1 MASKVPVAL
10 CGCQKEGQAV
20 ECGKDRLMDRKSA
33 LDAIDSIVLFDDFSD
48 QEPIQNLK
56 SLLALSET
64 QGGQTQLSAQFVQS
78 LIRSL
83 RQLPLMPDLSLWQ
96 NYFANLILSSR
107 NVEAVQLLLD
117 SEQVD
122 RGVLGKLLDRDLA
135 TLALLLLLPQE
146 LVAGSRAEAAFQP
159 VGCSGLAGFKSATPV
174 MAIRRQLLSSLAK
187 AILDNSGIEELC
199 GTVRSTLSEAIRL
212 LGPGPLGMSHV
223 LSWCPPEG
231 RLLESFSVEECLS
244 YLVPVMEFDHIT
256 FDDLIGYEEQKER
269 IIQNTRQLSAG
280 AATNNILLYGDRG
293 TGKSSMVKAAASAFA
308 SEGVRLIGIRREQ
321 FRDIP
326 ALCETIGS
334 LPQKFIIFVDDLSFE
349 EHETEYKHMKALLEG
364 GVRIQPENVV
374 IYATSN
380 RRHLVTERFSD
391 VDGLNQRDTAEEK
404 LSLSDRFGIT
414 LTFIAPSQKEYLRI
428 VRTLAVRAGLDIDRE
443 ALERMA
449 IRWAMRGNGMSGRT
463 AKQFIRDLTG
473 RLSSDGATNVNDE

>member
-1 MASKVPVAL
+1 M
-10 CGCQKEGQAV
+10 

-199 GTVRSTLSEAIRL
+199 GTVRSTLSKR
-212 LGPGPLGMSHV
+212 
-223 LSWCPPEG
+223 
-231 RLLESFSVEECLS
+231 
-244 YLVPVMEFDHIT
+244 FD
-256 FDDLIGYEEQKER
+256 
-269 IIQNTRQLSAG
+269 S
-280 AATNNILLYGDRG
+280 
-293 TGKSSMVKAAASAFA
+293 
-308 SEGVRLIGIRREQ
+308 
-321 FRDIP
+321 
-326 ALCETIGS
+326 
-334 LPQKFIIFVDDLSFE
+334 
-349 EHETEYKHMKALLEG
+349 
-364 GVRIQPENVV
+364 
-374 IYATSN
+374 
-380 RRHLVTERFSD
+380 
-391 VDGLNQRDTAEEK
+391 
-404 LSLSDRFGIT
+404 
-414 LTFIAPSQKEYLRI
+414 
-428 VRTLAVRAGLDIDRE
+428 
-443 ALERMA
+443 
-449 IRWAMRGNGMSGRT
+449 
-463 AKQFIRDLTG
+463 
-473 RLSSDGATNVNDE
+473 